1 MIKNYKQIT
10 YRYLRVQKKRTILTI
25 IGIILSVALI
35 TAIGTMVISMRD
47 AAIKDVIK
55 GKGNYHVIF
64 TDVPSDKTDK
74 ITKNVEVEKS
84 GITKPDGYAPLRE
97 TTEEERESLPIPYK
111 YLSVRGYDKESLD
124 ILPYKIEEGRFP
136 ISSDEIVLE
145 KLVLEYFPKKP
156 KVGDKIVLSLGKR
169 IIKGEDG
176 KEVVDLQR
184 IDGGFDYSKIGER
197 FEKEKEKEYTV
208 VGIMDSNN
216 IWSEGPI
223 YNTIVGLDKKD
234 LKDNSYDIY
243 VRFNSI
249 NKSRDKAEKI
259 ANNISL
265 TEEDIEYNDELLRLS
280 AQSPSE
286 VLNNALTKILIF
298 IIVLVIVATVAVI
311 YNSFNISIIERISQ
325 FGLLRSVGST
335 PKQIRNMVFK
345 EATILGAIG
354 IPIGLFCGV
363 LAMKIVL
370 YIISLI
376 KFDFVAD
383 FEIMISPIVLVI
395 SSILG
400 LITIYLSAYG
410 PAKKAGKISP
420 LDAVRNTGG
429 FKKET
434 FKKVKSSKLI
444 RKLFGMEGELAY
456 KNLRRNRKRFI
467 ITIFS
472 MVISIVLFISFSS
485 FSNYMFKIGAVDDE
499 EIGNFLIYSPGDL
512 DLDSISK
519 ELKNTEDVKR
529 VYKASNSHVNTLVKD
544 DVISPKLKELSK
556 ESNEDIYNEKRQGS
570 TVVPNS
576 NIMTF
581 GNDNMD
587 ALKPYLK
594 DGTVDIEKLNSENGV
609 LVVTTT
615 PGYDEK
621 NKKNV
626 IIEGFK
632 FKVGDKILVSD
643 NVYDD
648 DNKGNFKE
656 VKIMGILERGLLSSD
671 YKYNLNGGL
680 NIVSTEEICEKLI
693 DGGLHTEVYIEMK
706 RDGNDEPVREYLS
719 GLKEK
724 DSKFNYLDYSEQ
736 AEEDRKVS
744 IIMNIFLYGFVAV
757 IALISCVNIIN
768 TISTNLILRTREL
781 AMIKAVGMSQKS
793 VKKMV
798 ALESIYYGLMATI
811 YGGIVGTG
819 LSYLLYSIV
828 LEIKGFDW
836 MIPWN
841 SILISSIGAIAVALI
856 SAYIPLKR
864 INNGNIID
872 KIKMEE

>member
-10 YRYLRVQKKRTILTI
+10 YRYLKVQKKRTILTI

-35 TAIGTMVISMRD
+35 TAIGTMVMSMRN

-55 GKGNYHVIF
+55 RMGDYHAIF
-64 TDVPSDKTDK
+64 TDVPSDKIDK

-111 YLSVRGYDKESLD
+111 YLRVRGYDKEVFD
-124 ILPYKIEEGRFP
+124 ILPYKIEEGRLP
-136 ISSDEIVLE
+136 VSSDEIVLE
-145 KLVLEYFPKKP
+145 KLTLEYFPKKP

-169 IIKGEDG
+169 IIKEPDG
-176 KEVVDLQR
+176 KETVDPQSV
-184 IDGGFDYSKIGER
+184 DGGFIYSDIEER
-197 FEKEKEKEYTV
+197 FEKEKEKEYIV
-208 VGIMDSNN
+208 VGIADSDNV
-216 IWSEGPI
+216 WEDG
-223 YNTIVGLDKKD
+223 YMYDTIVGLDKKD

-243 VRFNSI
+243 VRFGSI
-249 NKSRDKAEKI
+249 NKVRDKAEKI
-259 ANNISL
+259 AKNIGL
-265 TEEDIEYNDELLRLS
+265 TEEDIQYNDELLRLS
-280 AQSPSE
+280 AQSPSK
-286 VLNNALTKILIF
+286 VLNNALVKILIF
-298 IIVLVIVATVAVI
+298 IIALVIVATVAVI
-311 YNSFNISIIERISQ
+311 YNSFNISILERISQ

-345 EATILGAIG
+345 EATILGVIG

-383 FEIMISPIVLVI
+383 FEIVISPIVLAI

-400 LITIYLSAYG
+400 LITVYLSAYG

-420 LDAVRNTGG
+420 LDAVRNTGE

-434 FKKVKSSKLI
+434 FKKVRSFKLI

-456 KNLRRNRKRFI
+456 KNLRRNRKRFT
-467 ITIFS
+467 ITVFS

-485 FSNYMFKIGAVDDE
+485 FSNYIFRIGAVSDDE
-499 EIGNFLIYSPGDL
+499 MGNFVIYALGNL
-512 DLDSISK
+512 DLDDISK
-519 ELKNTEDVKR
+519 ELKNIEDVKR
-529 VYKASNSHVNTLVKD
+529 VYKASMSYADALVKD
-544 DVISPKLKELSK
+544 DVISPKLKEL
-556 ESNEDIYNEKRQGS
+556 NEDIYNEKRQGF

-594 DGTVDIEKLNSENGV
+594 NGTVDIQKLNSENGV

-615 PGYDEK
+615 PTYDEE
-621 NKKNV
+621 NKKSV

-632 FKVGDKILVSD
+632 FKIGDKILISE
-643 NVYDD
+643 YGDD
-648 DNKGNFKE
+648 PANKGNLKE
-656 VKIMGILERGLLSSD
+656 VKVMGILERGLLSNE
-671 YKYNLNGGL
+671 YKYNLGDGL
-680 NIVSTEEICEKLI
+680 NIVSTEEIYEKLI
-693 DGGLHTEVYIEMK
+693 DGELHTKVYIEVE
-706 RDGNDEPVREYLS
+706 RDGNDEPVRQYLS
-719 GLKEK
+719 GLKENGFN
-724 DSKFNYLDYSEQ
+724 FNYLDYSEQ
-736 AEEDRKVS
+736 AEDERKIS

-811 YGGIVGTG
+811 YGGIIGTG
-819 LSYLLYSIV
+819 LSYLLYRIV
-828 LEIKGFDW
+828 MRIRGFDW

-841 SILISSIGAIAVALI
+841 SIFISSIGAIVVALI

>member
-10 YRYLRVQKKRTILTI
+10 YRYLKVQKKRTILTI

-35 TAIGTMVISMRD
+35 TAIGTMVVSIRD

-55 GKGNYHVIF
+55 RTGDYHVVF
-64 TDVPSDKTDK
+64 TNVPADKIDK

-84 GITKPDGYAPLRE
+84 GITKAKGYAPLRE
-97 TTEEERESLPIPYK
+97 TTEEERREDMPIPYK

-124 ILPYKIEEGRFP
+124 ILPYKVKEGRFP
-136 ISSDEIVLE
+136 VSSDEIVLE
-145 KLVLEYFPKKP
+145 KLLLEYLPKKP
-156 KVGDKIVLSLGKR
+156 KVGDRIVLSLGKR
-169 IIKGEDG
+169 ML
-176 KEVVDLQR
+176 KEENGRETVEPQYLN
-184 IDGGFDYSKIGER
+184 GGFSFSDLGER
-197 FEKEKEKEYTV
+197 FEKEEEKEYTV
-208 VGIMDSNN
+208 VGIMESDNVWHESH
-216 IWSEGPI
+216 I
-223 YNTIVGLDKKD
+223 YDTIVGLDKKD
-234 LKDNSYDIY
+234 LKDNNYDIY
-243 VRFNSI
+243 VRFSSV
-249 NKSRDKAEKI
+249 NKARDKAEKI
-259 ANNISL
+259 AKNIGLS
-265 TEEDIEYNDELLRLS
+265 EENIQYNDDLLELS
-280 AQSPSE
+280 AQSPSKA
-286 VLNNALTKILIF
+286 LNNALVQILIF
-298 IIVLVIVATVAVI
+298 IIALVIVATVAVI
-311 YNSFNISIIERISQ
+311 YNSFNISVLERISQ

-335 PKQIRNMVFK
+335 PKQIRDMVFK
-345 EATILGAIG
+345 EATLLSAIG

-383 FEIMISPIVLVI
+383 LEIVISPIVFLI

-400 LITIYLSAYG
+400 LVTVYLSAYG

-444 RKLFGMEGELAY
+444 KKLFGMEGELAY
-456 KNLRRNRKRFI
+456 KNLRRNRKRFV
-467 ITIFS
+467 ITVFS

-485 FSNYMFKIGAVDDE
+485 FSNYIFSIGAVSDDE
-499 EIGNFLIYSPGDL
+499 VGNFFIYSPGDL
-512 DLDSISK
+512 DLNSISK
-519 ELKNTEDVKR
+519 ELKNMEDVKR
-529 VYKASNSHVNTLVKD
+529 VYKSSIGFVDALVED
-544 DVISPKLKELSK
+544 DAISPKLKEL
-556 ESNEDIYNEKRQGS
+556 NEGYYDEKRQGS
-570 TVVPNS
+570 TVVSNS

-594 DGTVDIEKLNSENGV
+594 DGTIDVEKLNSENGV
-609 LVVTTT
+609 LVVTTI
-615 PGYDEK
+615 PGYNEET
-621 NKKNV
+621 NKGA
-626 IIEGFK
+626 IIEGFN
-632 FKVGDKILVSD
+632 FKIGDKILIWENLGD
-643 NVYDD
+643 APD
-648 DNKGNFKE
+648 GNLKE
-656 VKIMGILERGLLSSD
+656 VKVMGILERGLLSNEF
-671 YKYNLNGGL
+671 KYNLNGGL
-680 NIVSTEEICEKLI
+680 NIVSTEEIYDKLI
-693 DGGLHTEVYIEMK
+693 DGHSNSEVYIEME
-706 RDGNDEPVREYLS
+706 REGNNGPVREYLAE
-719 GLKEK
+719 LEEK
-724 DSKFNYLDYSEQ
+724 DSNFHYVDYSEQ
-736 AEEDRKVS
+736 AEEERKVN

-781 AMIKAVGMSQKS
+781 AMIKAVGMAQKS

-798 ALESIYYGLMATI
+798 ALESIYYGLIATI
-811 YGGIVGTG
+811 YGGIIGTG
-819 LSYLLYSIV
+819 LSYVLYKIV
-828 LEIKGFDW
+828 MEIREFEW

>member
-10 YRYLRVQKKRTILTI
+10 YRYLKVQKKRTILTI

-35 TAIGTMVISMRD
+35 TAIGTMVMSMRD

-55 GKGNYHVIF
+55 RMGDYHAIF
-64 TDVPSDKTDK
+64 TDVPSDKIDK

-97 TTEEERESLPIPYK
+97 TTEEERREDIPIPYK

-124 ILPYKIEEGRFP
+124 ILPYKVKEGRFP
-136 ISSDEIVLE
+136 VSSDEIVLE
-145 KLVLEYFPKKP
+145 KLLLEYFPKKP
-156 KVGDKIVLSLGKR
+156 KVGDRIVLSLGKR
-169 IIKGEDG
+169 MMVKGEDG
-176 KEVVDLQR
+176 KETVEPQYLN
-184 IDGGFDYSKIGER
+184 GGFDYSDLGER
-197 FEKEKEKEYTV
+197 FEKEEEKEYTV
-208 VGIMDSNN
+208 VGIMESDNVWHESY
-216 IWSEGPI
+216 I
-223 YNTIVGLDKKD
+223 YDTIVGLDKKD
-234 LKDNSYDIY
+234 LKDNNYDIY
-243 VRFNSI
+243 VRFSSV
-249 NKSRDKAEKI
+249 NKARDKAEKI
-259 ANNISL
+259 AKNIGLS
-265 TEEDIEYNDELLRLS
+265 EENIQYNDNLLELS
-280 AQSPSE
+280 AQSPSKA
-286 VLNNALTKILIF
+286 LNNALVQMLIF
-298 IIVLVIVATVAVI
+298 IIALVIVATVAVI
-311 YNSFNISIIERISQ
+311 YNSFNISVLERISQ

-335 PKQIRNMVFK
+335 PKQIRDMVFK
-345 EATILGAIG
+345 EATLLSAIG

-383 FEIMISPIVLVI
+383 FEIVISPIVFLI

-400 LITIYLSAYG
+400 LVTVYLSAYG

-434 FKKVKSSKLI
+434 FNKVKSSKLI

-456 KNLRRNRKRFI
+456 KNLRRNRKRFV
-467 ITIFS
+467 ITVFS

-485 FSNYMFKIGAVDDE
+485 FSNYIFSIGAVSDDE
-499 EIGNFLIYSPGDL
+499 VGNFFIYSPGDL
-512 DLDSISK
+512 DLNSISK
-519 ELKNTEDVKR
+519 ELKNMEDVKR
-529 VYKASNSHVNTLVKD
+529 VYKSSIGFVDALVED
-544 DVISPKLKELSK
+544 DAISPKLKEL
-556 ESNEDIYNEKRQGS
+556 NEGYYDEKRQGS
-570 TVVPNS
+570 TVVSNS

-594 DGTVDIEKLNSENGV
+594 DGTIDVEKLNSENGV
-609 LVVTTT
+609 LVVTTI
-615 PGYDEK
+615 PGYNEET
-621 NKKNV
+621 NKGA
-626 IIEGFK
+626 IIEGFN
-632 FKVGDKILVSD
+632 FKIGDKILIWENLGD
-643 NVYDD
+643 APD
-648 DNKGNFKE
+648 GNLKE
-656 VKIMGILERGLLSSD
+656 VKVMGILERGLLSNEF
-671 YKYNLNGGL
+671 KYNLNGGL
-680 NIVSTEEICEKLI
+680 NIVSTEEMYDKLKDTDLDSQI
-693 DGGLHTEVYIEMK
+693 YIEME
-706 RDGNDEPVREYLS
+706 REGNNGPVKEYLAK
-719 GLKEK
+719 LKEK
-724 DSKFNYLDYSEQ
+724 DSNFHYVDYSEQ
-736 AEEDRKVS
+736 AEEERKIN

-781 AMIKAVGMSQKS
+781 AMIKAVGMAQKS

-798 ALESIYYGLMATI
+798 ALESIYYGLIATI
-811 YGGIVGTG
+811 YGGIIGTG
-819 LSYLLYSIV
+819 LSYVLYKIV
-828 LEIKGFDW
+828 MEIREFEW

>member
-10 YRYLRVQKKRTILTI
+10 YRYLKVQKKRTILTI

-35 TAIGTMVISMRD
+35 TAIGTMVMSMRD

-55 GKGNYHVIF
+55 RMGDYHAIF
-64 TDVPSDKTDK
+64 TDVPSDKIDK

-97 TTEEERESLPIPYK
+97 TTEEERREDIPIPYK

-124 ILPYKIEEGRFP
+124 ILPYKVKEGRFP
-136 ISSDEIVLE
+136 VSSDEIVLE
-145 KLVLEYFPKKP
+145 KLLLEYFPKKP
-156 KVGDKIVLSLGKR
+156 KVGDRIVLSLGKR
-169 IIKGEDG
+169 MMVKGEDG
-176 KEVVDLQR
+176 KETVEPQYLN
-184 IDGGFDYSKIGER
+184 GGFDYSDLGER
-197 FEKEKEKEYTV
+197 FEKEEEKEYTV
-208 VGIMDSNN
+208 VGIMESDNVWHESY
-216 IWSEGPI
+216 I
-223 YNTIVGLDKKD
+223 YDTIVGLDKKD
-234 LKDNSYDIY
+234 LKDNNYDIY
-243 VRFNSI
+243 VRFSSV
-249 NKSRDKAEKI
+249 NKARDKAEKI
-259 ANNISL
+259 AKNIGLS
-265 TEEDIEYNDELLRLS
+265 EENIQYNDDLLELS
-280 AQSPSE
+280 AQSPSKA
-286 VLNNALTKILIF
+286 LNNALVQILIF
-298 IIVLVIVATVAVI
+298 IIALVIVATVAVI
-311 YNSFNISIIERISQ
+311 YNSFNISVLERISQ

-335 PKQIRNMVFK
+335 PKQIRDMVFK
-345 EATILGAIG
+345 EATLLSAIG

-383 FEIMISPIVLVI
+383 LEIVISPIVFLI

-400 LITIYLSAYG
+400 LVTVYLSAYG

-444 RKLFGMEGELAY
+444 KKLFGMEGELAY
-456 KNLRRNRKRFI
+456 KNLRRNRKRFV
-467 ITIFS
+467 ITVFS

-485 FSNYMFKIGAVDDE
+485 FSNYIFSIGAVSDDE
-499 EIGNFLIYSPGDL
+499 VGNFFIYSPGDL
-512 DLDSISK
+512 DLNSISK
-519 ELKNTEDVKR
+519 ELKNMEDVKR
-529 VYKASNSHVNTLVKD
+529 VYKSSIGFVDALVED
-544 DVISPKLKELSK
+544 DAISPKLKEL
-556 ESNEDIYNEKRQGS
+556 NEGYYDEKRQGS
-570 TVVPNS
+570 TVVSNS

-594 DGTVDIEKLNSENGV
+594 DGTIDVEKLNSENGV
-609 LVVTTT
+609 LVVTTI
-615 PGYDEK
+615 PGYNEK
-621 NKKNV
+621 TNKGA
-626 IIEGFK
+626 IIEGFN
-632 FKVGDKILVSD
+632 FKIGDKILIWENLGDASD
-643 NVYDD
+643 
-648 DNKGNFKE
+648 GNLKE
-656 VKIMGILERGLLSSD
+656 VKVMGILERGLLSNEF
-671 YKYNLNGGL
+671 KYNLNGGL
-680 NIVSTEEICEKLI
+680 NIVSTEEMYDKLKDTDLDSQI
-693 DGGLHTEVYIEMK
+693 YIEME
-706 RDGNDEPVREYLS
+706 REGNNGPVREYLAE
-719 GLKEK
+719 LEEK
-724 DSKFNYLDYSEQ
+724 DSNFHYVDYSEQ
-736 AEEDRKVS
+736 AEEGRKVN

-781 AMIKAVGMSQKS
+781 AMIKAVGMAQKS

-798 ALESIYYGLMATI
+798 ALESIYYGLIATI
-811 YGGIVGTG
+811 YGGIIGTG
-819 LSYLLYSIV
+819 LSYVLYKIV
-828 LEIKGFDW
+828 MEIREFEW

>member
-10 YRYLRVQKKRTILTI
+10 YRYLKVQKKRTILTI

-35 TAIGTMVISMRD
+35 TAIGTMVMSMRD

-55 GKGNYHVIF
+55 RMGDYHAIF
-64 TDVPSDKTDK
+64 TDVPADKIDK

-97 TTEEERESLPIPYK
+97 TTEEERREDIPIPYK

-124 ILPYKIEEGRFP
+124 ILPYKVKEGRFP
-136 ISSDEIVLE
+136 VSSDEIVLE
-145 KLVLEYFPKKP
+145 KLLLEYFPKKP
-156 KVGDKIVLSLGKR
+156 KVGDRIVLSLGKR
-169 IIKGEDG
+169 MMVKGEDG
-176 KEVVDLQR
+176 KETVEPQYLN
-184 IDGGFDYSKIGER
+184 GGFDYSDLGER
-197 FEKEKEKEYTV
+197 FEKEEEKEYTV
-208 VGIMDSNN
+208 VGIMESDNVWHESY
-216 IWSEGPI
+216 I
-223 YNTIVGLDKKD
+223 YDTIVGLDKKD
-234 LKDNSYDIY
+234 LKDNNYDIY
-243 VRFNSI
+243 VRFSSV
-249 NKSRDKAEKI
+249 NKARDKAEKI
-259 ANNISL
+259 AKNIGLS
-265 TEEDIEYNDELLRLS
+265 EENIQYNDNLLELS
-280 AQSPSE
+280 AQSPSKA
-286 VLNNALTKILIF
+286 LNNALVQMLIF
-298 IIVLVIVATVAVI
+298 IIALVIVATVAVI
-311 YNSFNISIIERISQ
+311 YNSFNISVLERISQ

-335 PKQIRNMVFK
+335 PKQIRDMVFK
-345 EATILGAIG
+345 EATLLSAIG

-383 FEIMISPIVLVI
+383 FEIVISPIVFLI

-400 LITIYLSAYG
+400 LVTVYLSAYG

-434 FKKVKSSKLI
+434 FNKVKSSKLI

-456 KNLRRNRKRFI
+456 KNLRRNRKRFV
-467 ITIFS
+467 ITVFS

-485 FSNYMFKIGAVDDE
+485 FSNYIFSIGAVSDDE
-499 EIGNFLIYSPGDL
+499 VGNFFIYSPGDL
-512 DLDSISK
+512 DLNSISK
-519 ELKNTEDVKR
+519 ELKNMEDVKR
-529 VYKASNSHVNTLVKD
+529 VYKSSIGFVDALVED
-544 DVISPKLKELSK
+544 DAISPKLKEL
-556 ESNEDIYNEKRQGS
+556 NEGYYDEKRQGS
-570 TVVPNS
+570 TVVSNS

-594 DGTVDIEKLNSENGV
+594 DGTIDVEKLNSENGV
-609 LVVTTT
+609 LVVTTI
-615 PGYDEK
+615 PGYNEET
-621 NKKNV
+621 NKGT
-626 IIEGFK
+626 IIEGFN
-632 FKVGDKILVSD
+632 FKIGDKILIWENLGD
-643 NVYDD
+643 APD
-648 DNKGNFKE
+648 GNLKE
-656 VKIMGILERGLLSSD
+656 VKVMGILERGLLSNEF
-671 YKYNLNGGL
+671 KYNLNGGL
-680 NIVSTEEICEKLI
+680 NIVSTEEMYDKLKDTDLDSQI
-693 DGGLHTEVYIEMK
+693 YIEME
-706 RDGNDEPVREYLS
+706 REGNNGPVKEYLAK
-719 GLKEK
+719 LKEK
-724 DSKFNYLDYSEQ
+724 DSNFNYVDYSEQ
-736 AEEDRKVS
+736 AEEERKIN

-781 AMIKAVGMSQKS
+781 AMIKAVGMAQKS

-798 ALESIYYGLMATI
+798 ALESIYYGLIATI
-811 YGGIVGTG
+811 YGGIIGTG
-819 LSYLLYSIV
+819 LSYVLYKIV
-828 LEIKGFDW
+828 MEIREFEW

>member
-10 YRYLRVQKKRTILTI
+10 YRYLKVQKKRTILTI

-35 TAIGTMVISMRD
+35 TAIGTMVMSMRD

-55 GKGNYHVIF
+55 RMGDYHAIF
-64 TDVPSDKTDK
+64 TDVPSDKIDK

-97 TTEEERESLPIPYK
+97 TTEEERREDIPIPYK

-124 ILPYKIEEGRFP
+124 ILPYKVKEGRFP
-136 ISSDEIVLE
+136 VSSDEIVLE
-145 KLVLEYFPKKP
+145 KLLLEYFPKKP
-156 KVGDKIVLSLGKR
+156 KVGDRIVLSLGKR
-169 IIKGEDG
+169 MMVKGEDG
-176 KEVVDLQR
+176 KETVEPQYLN
-184 IDGGFDYSKIGER
+184 GGFDYSDLGER
-197 FEKEKEKEYTV
+197 FEKEEEKEYTV
-208 VGIMDSNN
+208 VGIMESDNVWHESY
-216 IWSEGPI
+216 I
-223 YNTIVGLDKKD
+223 YDTIVGLDKKD
-234 LKDNSYDIY
+234 LKDNNYDIY
-243 VRFNSI
+243 VRFSSV
-249 NKSRDKAEKI
+249 NKARDKAEKI
-259 ANNISL
+259 AKNIGLS
-265 TEEDIEYNDELLRLS
+265 EENIQYNDNLLELS
-280 AQSPSE
+280 AQSPSKA
-286 VLNNALTKILIF
+286 LNNALVQMLIF
-298 IIVLVIVATVAVI
+298 IIALVIVATVAVI
-311 YNSFNISIIERISQ
+311 YNSFNISVLERISQ

-335 PKQIRNMVFK
+335 PKQIRDMVFK
-345 EATILGAIG
+345 EATLLSAIG

-383 FEIMISPIVLVI
+383 FEIVISPIVFLI

-400 LITIYLSAYG
+400 LVTVYLSAYG

-434 FKKVKSSKLI
+434 FNKVKSSKLI

-456 KNLRRNRKRFI
+456 KNLRRNRKRFV
-467 ITIFS
+467 ITVFS

-485 FSNYMFKIGAVDDE
+485 FSNYIFSIGAVSDDE
-499 EIGNFLIYSPGDL
+499 VGNFFIYSPGDL
-512 DLDSISK
+512 DLNSISK
-519 ELKNTEDVKR
+519 ELKNMEDVKR
-529 VYKASNSHVNTLVKD
+529 VYKSSIGFVDALVED
-544 DVISPKLKELSK
+544 DAISPKLKEL
-556 ESNEDIYNEKRQGS
+556 NEGYYDEKRQGS
-570 TVVPNS
+570 TVVSNS

-594 DGTVDIEKLNSENGV
+594 DGTIDVEKLNSENGV
-609 LVVTTT
+609 LVVTTI
-615 PGYDEK
+615 PGYNEET
-621 NKKNV
+621 NKGA
-626 IIEGFK
+626 IIEGFN
-632 FKVGDKILVSD
+632 FKVGDKILISEYAD
-643 NVYDD
+643 DPNEKD
-648 DNKGNFKE
+648 DNLKK
-656 VKIMGILERGLLSSD
+656 VKVMGILERGLLSD
-671 YKYNLNGGL
+671 EYKHNLNGGL
-680 NIVSTEEICEKLI
+680 NIISTEEIYDKLI
-693 DGGLHTEVYIEMK
+693 DGHSNSKVYIEME
-706 RDGNDEPVREYLS
+706 REGNNGPVKEYLAK
-719 GLKEK
+719 LEEK
-724 DSKFNYLDYSEQ
+724 DSNFHYVDYSEQ
-736 AEEDRKVS
+736 AEEERKIN

-781 AMIKAVGMSQKS
+781 AMIKAVGMAQKS

-798 ALESIYYGLMATI
+798 ALESIYYGLIATI
-811 YGGIVGTG
+811 YGGIIGTG
-819 LSYLLYSIV
+819 LSYVLYKIV
-828 LEIKGFDW
+828 MEIREFDW

>member
-10 YRYLRVQKKRTILTI
+10 YRYLKVQKKRTILTI

-35 TAIGTMVISMRD
+35 TAIGTMVMSMRD

-55 GKGNYHVIF
+55 RMGDYHAIF
-64 TDVPSDKTDK
+64 TDVPSDKIDK

-84 GITKPDGYAPLRE
+84 GITKAKGYAPLRE
-97 TTEEERESLPIPYK
+97 TTEEERREDIPIPYK

-124 ILPYKIEEGRFP
+124 ILPYKVKEGRFP
-136 ISSDEIVLE
+136 VSSDEIVLE
-145 KLVLEYFPKKP
+145 KLLLEYFPKKP
-156 KVGDKIVLSLGKR
+156 KVGDRIVLSLGKR
-169 IIKGEDG
+169 MMVKGEDG
-176 KEVVDLQR
+176 KETVEPQYLN
-184 IDGGFDYSKIGER
+184 GGFDYSDLGER
-197 FEKEKEKEYTV
+197 FEKEEEKEYTV
-208 VGIMDSNN
+208 VGIMESDNVWHESY
-216 IWSEGPI
+216 I
-223 YNTIVGLDKKD
+223 YDTIVGLDKKD
-234 LKDNSYDIY
+234 LKDNNYDIY
-243 VRFNSI
+243 VRFSSV
-249 NKSRDKAEKI
+249 NKARDKAEKI
-259 ANNISL
+259 AKNIGLS
-265 TEEDIEYNDELLRLS
+265 EENIQYNDDLLELS
-280 AQSPSE
+280 AQSPSKA
-286 VLNNALTKILIF
+286 LNNALVQMLIF
-298 IIVLVIVATVAVI
+298 IIALVIVATVAVI
-311 YNSFNISIIERISQ
+311 YNSFNISVLERISQ

-335 PKQIRNMVFK
+335 PKQIRDMVFK
-345 EATILGAIG
+345 EATLLSAIG

-383 FEIMISPIVLVI
+383 FEIVISPIVFLI

-400 LITIYLSAYG
+400 LVTVYLSAYG

-434 FKKVKSSKLI
+434 FNKVKSSKLI

-456 KNLRRNRKRFI
+456 KNLRRNRKRFV
-467 ITIFS
+467 ITVFS

-485 FSNYMFKIGAVDDE
+485 FSNYIFSIGAVSDDE
-499 EIGNFLIYSPGDL
+499 VGNFFIYSPGDL
-512 DLDSISK
+512 DLNSISK
-519 ELKNTEDVKR
+519 ELKNMEDVKR
-529 VYKASNSHVNTLVKD
+529 VYKSSIGFVDALVED
-544 DVISPKLKELSK
+544 DAISPKLKEL
-556 ESNEDIYNEKRQGS
+556 NEGYYDEKRQGS
-570 TVVPNS
+570 TVVSNS

-594 DGTVDIEKLNSENGV
+594 DGTIDVEKLNSENGV
-609 LVVTTT
+609 LVVTTI
-615 PGYDEK
+615 PGYNEET
-621 NKKNV
+621 NKGA
-626 IIEGFK
+626 IIEGFN
-632 FKVGDKILVSD
+632 FKIGDKILIWENLGD
-643 NVYDD
+643 APD
-648 DNKGNFKE
+648 GNLKE
-656 VKIMGILERGLLSSD
+656 VKVMGILERGLLSNEF
-671 YKYNLNGGL
+671 KYNLNGGL
-680 NIVSTEEICEKLI
+680 NIVSTEEMYDKLKDTDLDSQI
-693 DGGLHTEVYIEMK
+693 YIEME
-706 RDGNDEPVREYLS
+706 REGNNGPVREYLAE
-719 GLKEK
+719 LEEK
-724 DSKFNYLDYSEQ
+724 DSNFHYVDYSEQ
-736 AEEDRKVS
+736 AEEERKIN

-781 AMIKAVGMSQKS
+781 AMIKAVGMAQKS

-798 ALESIYYGLMATI
+798 ALESIYYGLIATI
-811 YGGIVGTG
+811 YGGIIGTG
-819 LSYLLYSIV
+819 LSYVLYKIV
-828 LEIKGFDW
+828 MEIREFEW

>member
-10 YRYLRVQKKRTILTI
+10 YRYLKVQKKRTILTI

-35 TAIGTMVISMRD
+35 TAIGTMVMSMRD

-55 GKGNYHVIF
+55 RMGDYHAIF
-64 TDVPSDKTDK
+64 TDVPSDKIDK

-97 TTEEERESLPIPYK
+97 TTEEERREDIPIPYK

-124 ILPYKIEEGRFP
+124 ILPYKVKEGRFP
-136 ISSDEIVLE
+136 VSSDEIVLE
-145 KLVLEYFPKKP
+145 KLLLEYFPKKP
-156 KVGDKIVLSLGKR
+156 KVGDRIVLSLGKR
-169 IIKGEDG
+169 MMVKGEDG
-176 KEVVDLQR
+176 KETVEPQYLN
-184 IDGGFDYSKIGER
+184 GGFDYSDLGER
-197 FEKEKEKEYTV
+197 FEKEEEKEYTV
-208 VGIMDSNN
+208 VGIMESDNVWHESY
-216 IWSEGPI
+216 I
-223 YNTIVGLDKKD
+223 YDTIVGLDKKD
-234 LKDNSYDIY
+234 LKDNNYDIY
-243 VRFNSI
+243 VRFSSV
-249 NKSRDKAEKI
+249 NKARDKAEKI
-259 ANNISL
+259 AKNIGLS
-265 TEEDIEYNDELLRLS
+265 EENIQYNDNLLELS
-280 AQSPSE
+280 AQSPSKA
-286 VLNNALTKILIF
+286 LNNALVQMLIF
-298 IIVLVIVATVAVI
+298 IIALVIVATVAVI
-311 YNSFNISIIERISQ
+311 YNSFNISVLERISQ

-335 PKQIRNMVFK
+335 PKQIRDMVFK
-345 EATILGAIG
+345 EATLLSAIG

-383 FEIMISPIVLVI
+383 FEIVISPIVFLI

-400 LITIYLSAYG
+400 LVTVYLSAYG

-434 FKKVKSSKLI
+434 FNKVKSSKLI

-456 KNLRRNRKRFI
+456 KNLRRNRKRFV
-467 ITIFS
+467 ITVFS

-485 FSNYMFKIGAVDDE
+485 FSNYIFSIGAVSDDE
-499 EIGNFLIYSPGDL
+499 VGNFFIYSPGDL
-512 DLDSISK
+512 DLNSISK
-519 ELKNTEDVKR
+519 ELKNMEDVKR
-529 VYKASNSHVNTLVKD
+529 VYKSSIGFVDALVED
-544 DVISPKLKELSK
+544 DAISPKLKEL
-556 ESNEDIYNEKRQGS
+556 NEGYYDEKRQGS
-570 TVVPNS
+570 TVVSNS

-594 DGTVDIEKLNSENGV
+594 DGTIDVEKLNSENGV
-609 LVVTTT
+609 LVVTTI
-615 PGYDEK
+615 PGYNEET
-621 NKKNV
+621 NKGT
-626 IIEGFK
+626 IIEGFN
-632 FKVGDKILVSD
+632 FKIGDKILIWENLGD
-643 NVYDD
+643 APD
-648 DNKGNFKE
+648 GNLKE
-656 VKIMGILERGLLSSD
+656 VKVMGILERGLLSNEF
-671 YKYNLNGGL
+671 KYNLNGGL
-680 NIVSTEEICEKLI
+680 NIVSTEEMYDKLKDTDLDSQI
-693 DGGLHTEVYIEMK
+693 YIEME
-706 RDGNDEPVREYLS
+706 REGNNGPVREYLAE
-719 GLKEK
+719 LEEK
-724 DSKFNYLDYSEQ
+724 DSNFHYVDYSEQ
-736 AEEDRKVS
+736 AEEERKVN

-781 AMIKAVGMSQKS
+781 AMIKAVGMAQKS

-798 ALESIYYGLMATI
+798 ALESIYYGLIATI
-811 YGGIVGTG
+811 YGGIIGTG
-819 LSYLLYSIV
+819 LSYVLYKIV
-828 LEIKGFDW
+828 MEIREFEW

-856 SAYIPLKR
+856 SAYLPLKR